1 MEEFHS
7 KSSKYHL
14 APQCK
19 IKILSPAYLIKQY
32 RKTSSLKSLAYGDA
46 VSEYWMLVATPE

>member
-7 KSSKYHL
+7 KNCKYHL
-14 APQCK
+14 VPRCK